1 MCDFLLISSFLLQL
15 LLHFLLILSLNR
27 NYHPSSLLHVILCFL
42 LPAVYLTGDPTVG
55 PGLNLRWTRWIQLDS
70 ADSALQT
77 EEHFCSTEAK
87 NTTRRLHSHKIYMS
101 TISHTKP
108 SCREK
113 TSDTSGT
120 ETSRLSQ
127 SARLSIHHP
136 QNHAVFLLQLLF
148 YCFNHTM
155 FSVLISELESFLHR
169 RVIKFDFEEDGV
181 CTRLSASIRRD
192 SDWIFTAD
200 RLTSV
205 SSFRDRKYC
214 PQDDQH
220 NHCCFLHR
228 LSSDS
233 FPLLLLPSTVT
244 SHCCLSLT
252 TAILL

>member
-1 MCDFLLISSFLLQL
+1 MSGESVDDPPLHLHPALLFTIVPSLCDFLLISSFLLQL
-15 LLHFLLILSLNR
+15 LLHFLLILSLNT

-127 SARLSIHHP
+127 SARLSIHHL

-155 FSVLISELESFLHR
+155 FSVLIIELEPFLHR
-169 RVIKFDFEEDGV
+169 QANKV
-181 CTRLSASIRRD
+181 
-192 SDWIFTAD
+192 
-200 RLTSV
+200 
-205 SSFRDRKYC
+205 
-214 PQDDQH
+214 
-220 NHCCFLHR
+220 
-228 LSSDS
+228 
-233 FPLLLLPSTVT
+233 
-244 SHCCLSLT
+244 
-252 TAILL
+252 